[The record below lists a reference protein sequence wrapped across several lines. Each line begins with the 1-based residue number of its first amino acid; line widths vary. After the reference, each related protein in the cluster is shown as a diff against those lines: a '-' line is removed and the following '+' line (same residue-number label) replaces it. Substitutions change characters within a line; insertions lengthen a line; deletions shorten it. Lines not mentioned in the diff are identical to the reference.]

1 MVESGDLARGT
12 TQIGDVKRPPAAV
25 SRITKANNIAF
36 FSQGQDWIL
45 DLKDPIAQ
53 KILGLIEKVRLKT
66 KMYEHKGTYR
76 MRAWLVPPNTDA
88 GLFGRPGI

>member
-1 MVESGDLARGT
+1 M
-12 TQIGDVKRPPAAV
+12 
-25 SRITKANNIAF
+25 
-36 FSQGQDWIL
+36 
-45 DLKDPIAQ
+45 KDPIAQ